1 MTQHKNEKYL
11 ERLEASL
18 TTNQTDEQEA
28 LQFFN
33 RIEDK
38 NEQQQVI
45 EFLVATLELSPRVEV

>member
-1 MTQHKNEKYL
+1 MTQHKNEEYL

-38 NEQQQVI
+38 NEQQRVI
-45 EFLVATLELSPRVEV
+45 EFLVATLESSPRVEV